1 MCCSW
6 LGGSRD
12 ARSKHYRQ
20 VSSDIKSPAP
30 KRRGRRSLLVDAV
43 EQFPGQGDG
52 VVLDIEA
59 VFHDPVHV

>member
-30 KRRGRRSLLVDAV
+30 KCRSRRSLLVDAV

-52 VVLDIEA
+52 VVLDLEA